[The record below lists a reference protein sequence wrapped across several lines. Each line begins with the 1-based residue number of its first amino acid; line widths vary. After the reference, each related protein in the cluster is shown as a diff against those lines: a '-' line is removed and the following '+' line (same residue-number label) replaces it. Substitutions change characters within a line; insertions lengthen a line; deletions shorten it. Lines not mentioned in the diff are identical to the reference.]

1 MKKRVSLILALI
13 LAFSLTACG
22 GKQNTADPEFP
33 APNTTVADP
42 ARQDEKTEILV
53 WTFLNPDDE
62 SGRGKVLRD
71 CKDMYETLYPNVKVT
86 IESQQWDTMTAKFFA
101 AAQTGTA
108 PDVIW
113 VNGLDLGE
121 AIQLGVVEPF
131 ENMFLKD
138 WSAEEISDI
147 DDARFQ
153 YGEKGGRH
161 YQIHLSTNVYGI
173 VYRADIFEKF
183 GVDPNF
189 ESWDELIQAAKKM
202 TYVDEETGMQVYGLG
217 TGYSTE
223 NAESSYLR
231 ACLFTEYGD
240 IVDENGKANWDSE
253 VGREALQKQIEMID
267 SDKITPESA
276 ISQSLEDVYA
286 DFCAGKYAMILSGG
300 VRIPTLRS
308 QCGFDPDVIKLMKY
322 PDIGEKT
329 GKGLAAGWNVCVWS
343 GSQHKEEAGRFIE
356 VLCSPEMDYE
366 WVVEAGQIPLRK
378 STLETAADFIS
389 RPENEF
395 LAVSAELL
403 IDHAVTYN
411 SEYVISGYTKDLN
424 RAMQLAYVEGYSVE
438 EALAVTA
445 EEFNERTGN

>member
-1 MKKRVSLILALI
+1 MKKRVSLTIALAMALALM
-13 LAFSLTACG
+13 ACG
-22 GKQNTADPEFP
+22 NKQNTEELGTSTSG
-33 APNTTVADP
+33 TTTMDAAEDG
-42 ARQDEKTEILV
+42 ETEILV

-62 SGRGKVLRD
+62 SGRGKVLRE
-71 CKDMYETLYPNVKVT
+71 CKEMYESLYPNVKVT

-121 AIQLGVVEPF
+121 AVQLGVVEPF
-131 ENMFLKD
+131 ENLFLKD
-138 WSAEEISDI
+138 WTPEEISDI
-147 DDARFQ
+147 DDARFR
-153 YGEKGGRH
+153 YGEKDGKH
-161 YQIHLSTNVYGI
+161 YQLHLSTNVYGI

-183 GVDPNF
+183 GITPDF
-189 ESWDELIQAAKKM
+189 ASWEQLIEAAQKM

-217 TGYSTE
+217 TGYSTD

-240 IVDENGKANWDSE
+240 IVDKDGKANWNSQ
-253 VGREALQKQIEMID
+253 VGQAALQKQIEMID
-267 SDKITPESA
+267 IYKITPESA

-300 VRIPTLRS
+300 VRIPTLKS
-308 QCGFDPDVIKLMKY
+308 QCGFDPDSIKLMKY
-322 PDIGEKT
+322 PDIGGKP

-343 GSQHKEEAGRFIE
+343 GSQYKEEAGKFIE
-356 VLCSPEMDYE
+356 VLCSPEMDYQ

-378 STLETAADFIS
+378 STLETAADFIN

-395 LAVSAELL
+395 LAVSANLL

-411 SEYVISGYTKDLN
+411 SDYVISGYTKDLN

-438 EALAVTA
+438 EALETTA
-445 EEFNERTGN
+445 QEFNERTGN